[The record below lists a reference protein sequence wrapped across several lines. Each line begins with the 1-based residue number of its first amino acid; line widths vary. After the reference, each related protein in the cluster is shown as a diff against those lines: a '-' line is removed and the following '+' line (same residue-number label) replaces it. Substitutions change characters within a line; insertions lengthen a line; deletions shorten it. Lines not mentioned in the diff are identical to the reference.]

1 MGINYEIYN
10 RAIDII
16 NARRIAAK
24 AENDRRFEEVNRKI
38 PEIAEV
44 NSQLAKTGLEIVNVI
59 RSGEDV
65 SQRIESMKAK
75 NLQAQELIRKLLRD
89 NGYPEDYLQIK
100 YKCEKCFD
108 TGFTGGGQC
117 ECLKSTISAL
127 SVREMNR
134 NSQIKL
140 CSFDTFDISYFRGK
154 TPEETTACRDVMSR
168 IFSYCKS
175 YAESFS
181 TESKNILMFGK
192 TGLGKTHLSLAIANQ
207 VIQKGYDVLYDSAV
221 NYLMQIEKE
230 HFGRDDSGRD
240 TLQSLLTADLLIL
253 DDLGAEYDTPFYTST
268 IYNII
273 NTRLNRS
280 LPTIISTNLNHEGIQ
295 KKYDD
300 RIVSRLFAIYQ
311 CLEFVGTDI
320 RLIKRKM
327 GEG

>member
-1 MGINYEIYN
+1 MGLNYEIYN

-16 NARRIAAK
+16 GARRIAAK
-24 AENDRRFEEVNRKI
+24 AENDRRFEEVNQKI

-75 NLQAQELIRKLLRD
+75 NLQAQELIRKLLKD

-117 ECLKSTISAL
+117 ECLKSVISAL
-127 SVREMNR
+127 SVREMNS

-154 TPEETTACRDVMSR
+154 TPEETSACRDVMSR
-168 IFSYCKS
+168 IFSYCKT
-175 YAESFS
+175 YAEGFS
-181 TESKNILMFGK
+181 TESQNILMFGK

-207 VIQKGYDVLYDSAV
+207 VIRKGYDVLYDSAV

-320 RLIKRKM
+320 RLIKRKL
-327 GEG
+327 GEN

>member
-10 RAIDII
+10 RAINII

-117 ECLKSTISAL
+117 GCLKSTISAL

-253 DDLGAEYDTPFYTST
+253 DDLGVEYDTPFYTST

-280 LPTIISTNLNHEGIQ
+280 LPTIVSTNLNHEGIQ